1 MACYA
6 TVSGAP
12 DMSESEVSL
21 KVGALYEVTDRTT
34 VFALPPGK
42 EEQVYESSQTLYG
55 AAHAKAIVL
64 PVGTLAMCIAV
75 RLVDG
80 CWILDVGG
88 EWMLSDG
95 TGLTLVGES

>member
-1 MACYA
+1 MECCD
-6 TVSGAP
+6 TGIGAP
-12 DMSESEVSL
+12 DMPESEVSL
-21 KVGALYEVTDRTT
+21 KVGELYEVTERTT
-34 VFALPPGK
+34 VFALPPGDS
-42 EEQVYESSQTLYG
+42 EQVYKTNQTLYG
-55 AAHAKAIVL
+55 GAHAKALVL

-95 TGLTLVGES
+95 TGLKPVGE

>member
-1 MACYA
+1 MAWPV
-6 TVSGAP
+6 TVSGVP
-12 DMSESEVSL
+12 NMPEREVCL
-21 KVGALYEVTDRTT
+21 RVGELYEVYEPTT

-42 EEQVYESSQTLYG
+42 DEQVYASNRTLYG
-55 AAHAKAIVL
+55 SGDAKAIIL

-75 RLVDG
+75 RMVDG

-95 TGLTLVGES
+95 TGLRGVGE